1 MGKGLIDEVFSWS
14 LSDILDEELYKEK
27 VEKIPDSFQAVDQYF
42 ASFVY
47 PLLEETRAQLASSL
61 EKVSRAPYAQVTYF
75 DSTKQ
80 NGKLY
85 YDIEVDYWRNRCG
98 VDGERSYRT
107 FAGDYFVFTDA
118 KPEAVSDL
126 PQLERGWALLSKIT
140 ENKNGDG
147 HTLTFLRVLSSKEI
161 QVKLSS
167 GRPLFI
173 VFLMNMRTNE
183 RIWNSLQMG
192 GNMNVIKQILCSPTQ
207 DEKNYALC
215 RARGN
220 CLVFEEYIRTL
231 PSELNKSQR
240 KVVVDILYRIECNH
254 RSFVELILGP
264 PGTGK
269 TRTLSIFLYTLL
281 RMNRRSLVCAPT
293 DVAIAELASRVL
305 KLVKESSEASYL
317 LGRILYFGDQGLS
330 GVNAHIGEIYMDHQV
345 ETLDSSS
352 RLLTASLIFC
362 TASSSYAL
370 HSVLANKLNLLI
382 VDEAAQL
389 KECELSIP
397 LQLPG
402 VRHSVLFGDHCQ
414 LSATVTSN
422 ASARAGFGRS
432 LFERLIS
439 IGHSKHI
446 LDMQYRMHP
455 LISLLPNSEFYGNQ
469 ILDAPNVKNKRY
481 KKCIRLLPLFGPY
494 SFINVSCGREEMDS
508 FTCSFKNMVEVA
520 MVTKIIRKLFKAWG
534 KSKEMLSV
542 GIVATYT
549 AQVIAIKEKV
559 GQKYD
564 SFDRF
569 SLKVSTID
577 GFQGGEEDVIIFSTV
592 RSNAKGSVGDISN
605 RQRTNVALTRARCCL
620 WIVGDGRTL
629 FDSNTVWKSIVQDAK
644 DRNCFYNAEEDEDLA
659 DVVLEVKKEM
669 DQLDDFLN
677 ADSLLFKNARWKVLF
692 SDNFRKS
699 FEKLK
704 SSETKKLILNLLLR
718 LSCGWRPKR
727 RSTNLVCDDFSQM
740 LKQFKVKDLHIICSI
755 DVVKDSCY
763 IQVLKVWD
771 ILPLEDIPL
780 LVDHLSTIFQS
791 YTDEF
796 IKRCKV
802 KCLEGDLEVPK
813 SWNSCISRYKRDCVQ
828 SGNNSSAFVESCKSS
843 DSFLLMKFYALSAG
857 VVSHLLSGCDGNEI
871 DFLFELTEEE
881 KDIIEFSGSSF
892 ILGRSGTGKT
902 TVLIMKLVQKEQL
915 YHLAAEGFHKVES
928 NSSASSTLR
937 KDNAGSEVEI
947 KGNILRQIFVTVN
960 VKLCYAVRQYIS
972 RLKRSMCGCN
982 SSAEGFQSNLD
993 DIDEA
998 SQFSDIPDSFSDI
1011 PRSSYPLVITF
1022 NKFLMMLDGTVGR
1035 SFFGRLLEFTGLS
1048 QEKRKGSRSM
1058 ALKTFI
1064 RTKEVHYD
1072 KFCSA
1077 YWPHFSIQLT
1087 KKLDPSTIFA
1097 EIVSHIKGGSCVGV
1111 QDDKLSREDY
1121 ISYSRRRLSHL
1132 SEQERGTIYDIFIQY
1147 EKKKKTRGEFDLSD
1161 FVIDLHHRLGDENY
1175 EGEKMDFVYVDE
1187 VQDLTMRQISLF
1199 KYICRNFEDGFVFS
1213 GDTAQTIVRGVDFRF
1228 KDIKALF
1235 YREFTACERNG
1246 KGQVSDIFNLSQNF
1260 RSHAGV
1266 LKLANSVLNLLYHF
1280 FPSSVDRLQPETSL
1294 VNGEEPVWVQMRNG
1308 ENTLCSFF
1316 KGSGS
1321 FDRGIFG
1328 FGAEQVI
1335 LVRDDSHRN
1344 EVLNYVGKQALV
1356 LTLTECKGLEFQD
1369 VLLYN
1374 FFSSSPLKDQWEVIY
1389 GYMKEQNLIDSPLL
1403 KSFPIFNEGKHISL
1417 CLELKQLYVA
1427 ITRTRKRLWIFES
1440 RFCSMFNYWEKLHL
1454 VQIRELEYNFLQEI
1468 QVASSQREWKARGMK
1483 FFYQQNYD
1491 KARFCFEKAGESYL
1505 EKWAVAAGSV
1515 STADQMRDSNPKMA
1529 DIHLTEAAHI
1539 YESIGKN
1546 ESAALCFFELREY
1559 EKAGII
1565 YLEKCGESKL
1575 EEAGECFYSAG
1586 CYKRAAEIYA
1596 RCNLFSK
1603 CLSACADGKLF
1614 EVGYDFIQLWKENK
1628 FLIGQGFLESEELQK
1643 FLERGAL
1650 YFQKLQDSE
1659 SMMKFV
1665 KDFQS
1670 ENLMRTFLKSVD
1682 CLDELVLLEKERGN
1696 FLEAANVANMKG
1708 DILLG
1713 VDLLQMGRRFKE
1725 ASGVI
1730 LSYVLYNSLWVHG
1743 SKGWP
1748 LKQFEKKEELL
1759 IKAKTYAENVSQ
1771 HYHNFVCIEADILS
1785 HGKSSLF
1792 TMEKNWGDSAR
1803 HGSFRGKILGAR
1815 KILDAYLYQGTPQHE
1830 NEVYLVEDLIK
1841 YTQNKKSREKTS
1853 VGGIVYYWNFWKEEI
1868 ENILSSIQDTKEDS
1882 YSEFCLNYFGVSK
1895 QLKNE
1900 KTLYLLLYPDAEW
1913 VKGANLRNIKRGNS
1927 IWIDADQFVWS
1938 AIRYWSSE
1946 MLTVGVKVLEI
1957 LEAFYVFSVD
1967 NALSLNC
1974 KTMLLIEIFRVSK
1987 SLIESKF
1994 LNHRDSSNILQ
2005 RFLEIPI
2012 KNFFGH
2018 IYPLDWRMPMTK
2030 DMIYLRDTEL
2040 SRNLLREVVYRIIR
2054 SRAIAN
2060 GQLGMLMTIILSGKF
2075 STNLYMQ
2082 IATTLGDNISWKE
2095 FIENFIQT
2103 KSNDNSI
2110 EDPSD
2115 FDLVVKFHRALAD
2128 TEYTDFSPSVFLYLV
2143 DRLLILVS
2151 YLKGYFFTTK
2161 SSLVEWLMS
2170 RGWNTETNLDYL
2182 SDVQVQPLLE
2192 ETVGFVAHTV
2202 NKLICS
2208 EPLKWIKRYN
2218 LKMEFYPLLVLRLFV
2233 VLCLLCINFDGYYDL
2248 LFNLLDK
2255 REVTSLLPWKFYKS
2269 LWRLREHEKAHI
2281 NIKVVSEALK
2291 GIGNP
2296 LVVVNLGLH
2305 CAEFSFPGAIFLHLN
2320 VEQGRKCILQRLFL
2334 KNDMFSSNRAR
2345 CSKLA
2350 RKDSFGGGISL
2361 KINHQE
2367 IPSASSFVT
2376 TSDPVKAQQTN
2387 RNFWA
2392 MLGTVEFNPLTDASW
2407 LMEMILEYVLLVNA
2421 TMRCCRRGNCCHSS
2435 GSAAGMV
2442 NKVRDELQQLYSAL
2456 DSSEWE
2462 VQDNRIIRDLLKKLQ
2477 LRRKRM
2483 EPLLDQ
2489 LLICDSN
2496 KRKEHA
2502 ALKTSVKDGDS
2513 GTAEKSSTGAE
2524 ASNSTSC

>member
-207 DEKNYALC
+207 
-215 RARGN
+215 
-220 CLVFEEYIRTL
+220 
-231 PSELNKSQR
+231 
-240 KVVVDILYRIECNH
+240 
-254 RSFVELILGP
+254 
-264 PGTGK
+264 
-269 TRTLSIFLYTLL
+269 
-281 RMNRRSLVCAPT
+281 
-293 DVAIAELASRVL
+293 
-305 KLVKESSEASYL
+305 
-317 LGRILYFGDQGLS
+317 
-330 GVNAHIGEIYMDHQV
+330 
-345 ETLDSSS
+345 
-352 RLLTASLIFC
+352 
-362 TASSSYAL
+362 
-370 HSVLANKLNLLI
+370 
-382 VDEAAQL
+382 
-389 KECELSIP
+389 
-397 LQLPG
+397 
-402 VRHSVLFGDHCQ
+402 
-414 LSATVTSN
+414 

-469 ILDAPNVKNKRY
+469 ILDAPNVKNKRH

-677 ADSLLFKNARWKVLF
+677 ADSLLFKNARWK
-692 SDNFRKS
+692 K
-699 FEKLK
+699 
-704 SSETKKLILNLLLR
+704 
-718 LSCGWRPKR
+718 
-727 RSTNLVCDDFSQM
+727 
-740 LKQFKVKDLHIICSI
+740 
-755 DVVKDSCY
+755 
-763 IQVLKVWD
+763 
-771 ILPLEDIPL
+771 
-780 LVDHLSTIFQS
+780 
-791 YTDEF
+791 
-796 IKRCKV
+796 
-802 KCLEGDLEVPK
+802 
-813 SWNSCISRYKRDCVQ
+813 
-828 SGNNSSAFVESCKSS
+828 
-843 DSFLLMKFYALSAG
+843 
-857 VVSHLLSGCDGNEI
+857 
-871 DFLFELTEEE
+871 E

-1011 PRSSYPLVITF
+1011 PLSSYPLVITF

-1035 SFFGRLLEFTGLS
+1035 SFFGRFLEFMGLS

-1077 YWPHFSIQLT
+1077 YWPHFSVQLT

-1132 SEQERGTIYDIFIQY
+1132 SEQER
-1147 EKKKKTRGEFDLSD
+1147 
-1161 FVIDLHHRLGDENY
+1161 
-1175 EGEKMDFVYVDE
+1175 
-1187 VQDLTMRQISLF
+1187 
-1199 KYICRNFEDGFVFS
+1199 
-1213 GDTAQTIVRGVDFRF
+1213 AQTIVRGVDFRF

-1316 KGSGS
+1316 KSSGS

-1454 VQIRELEYNFLQEI
+1454 VQISELEYNFLQEI

-1696 FLEAANVANMKG
+1696 FLEAANVANKKG

-1900 KTLYLLLYPDAEW
+1900 KTVYLLLYPDAEW

-2128 TEYTDFSPSVFLYLV
+2128 IEYTDFSPSVFLYLV

-2233 VLCLLCINFDGYYDL
+2233 VLCLLCINFDGYYGL

-2281 NIKVVSEALK
+2281 NIKVVSEAL
-2291 GIGNP
+2291 
-2296 LVVVNLGLH
+2296 
-2305 CAEFSFPGAIFLHLN
+2305 
-2320 VEQGRKCILQRLFL
+2320 
-2334 KNDMFSSNRAR
+2334 
-2345 CSKLA
+2345 
-2350 RKDSFGGGISL
+2350 KDSFGGGISL

-2442 NKVRDELQQLYSAL
+2442 NKVCDELQQLYSAL
-2456 DSSEWE
+2456 DSRNIRYLSSLSEMG
-2462 VQDNRIIRDLLKKLQ
+2462 
-2477 LRRKRM
+2477 LRR
-2483 EPLLDQ
+2483 
-2489 LLICDSN
+2489 
-2496 KRKEHA
+2496 
-2502 ALKTSVKDGDS
+2502 DGLQRLCNVS
-2513 GTAEKSSTGAE
+2513 GEYNQTR
-2524 ASNSTSC
+2524 